1 MDDDEMIEVFRC
13 TDRMV
18 AQMAIDEV
26 LQPAGIPAIVHNRT
40 SSAFPAPA
48 AITGAFFVAVP
59 KEQADDAIEALH
71 DAQEEGSLSDDGEV
85 AEG

>member
-1 MDDDEMIEVFRC
+1 MVEEEMIEVFRC
-13 TDRMV
+13 TDRGV

-48 AITGAFFVAVP
+48 SIAGAFFVAVP
-59 KEQADDAIEALH
+59 KEQANDAVAALN

-85 AEG
+85 AEL